1 MKTLRVCLFEGE
13 KQGHRNGARNRR
25 KVCGVVKERVTSINP
40 MVVGSIPTGCESRRS
55 SVVEQRKKN
64 PGPLIPATTKPM
76 WWRYALLVQ
85 KSAPGSRRDA
95 ASKSRLLPKR
105 QWLKQLTRTDRSHR
119 ISRDGAEK
127 GCFVCRTTRDCGP
140 ATLLDFHPG
149 TNLPKGD
156 GVGRGEGQGYF
167 AYYAGGRG
175 FESHLVHQKLQAIC
189 FRAGGPVAQR

>member
-1 MKTLRVCLFEGE
+1 VCLFEGE

-40 MVVGSIPTGCESRRS
+40 MVVGSIPTGCESCRS

-76 WWRYALLVQ
+76 WCRYALLRPKERSGQ
-85 KSAPGSRRDA
+85 PERCGIEKPP
-95 ASKSRLLPKR
+95 ASHEAIAQTIK
-105 QWLKQLTRTDRSHR
+105 TRTDRSHR

-127 GCFVCRTTRDCGP
+127 GYFVCETTRDCGP
-140 ATLLDFHPG
+140 ATLLDFPPG
-149 TNLPKGD
+149 ANLPKGD

-175 FESHLVHQKLQAIC
+175 FDSHLVHRNSQAIC